1 MVEDRY
7 RTQDERRGLWKRLR
21 TRPAREIAIET
32 RSEPP
37 GKGERWRIEGGKGG
51 DGRERQSQ

>member
-1 MVEDRY
+1 M
-7 RTQDERRGLWKRLR
+7 WKRLR